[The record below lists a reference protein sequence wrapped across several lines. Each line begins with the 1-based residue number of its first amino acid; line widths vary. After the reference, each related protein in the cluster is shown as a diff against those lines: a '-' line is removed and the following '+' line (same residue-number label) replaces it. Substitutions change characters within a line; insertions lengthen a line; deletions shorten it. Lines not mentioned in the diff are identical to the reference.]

1 MYFAKQSELESK
13 VLLPTEVVICAL
25 IHLFPCTVGRV
36 HIDVSCSTR
45 AEVERHS

>member
-13 VLLPTEVVICAL
+13 VLLPTKVVMCF
-25 IHLFPCTVGRV
+25 HSFPYTVGRV

-45 AEVERHS
+45 AEVEWHS